1 MQSRRRRRRD
11 RPSDDGQA
19 RGERPVTTVPV
30 TPIPDAP
37 VSGPLPYTNREVSWL
52 DFNERVLELAEDPE
66 VPLLERAK
74 FLAIFGT
81 NLDEF
86 FMVRVAGIHD
96 QIEAGVVD
104 ARRPDGL
111 TPVETLRAVT
121 DRARDLMKRHVRR
134 WEDAVKPELGQQEI
148 RIVDCEQCSGG
159 ELEEVDRYFSDQI
172 FPALTPL
179 GVGPGRPFPYISNLS
194 LSLAVLL
201 RDPLNGTEGFARVKV
216 PKEVLPRFLE
226 IGNNTFIP
234 LETVIARHLEALFP
248 GMDILHSSVFRV
260 TRDADFTVSDE
271 ADDLLRAVEDELR
284 RRRFGEVVRLEGGAD
299 MRPDVRQSLIDW
311 LEVDEEDVFDVDG
324 MLDLGDLWELHEI
337 DGHRD
342 LREPS
347 FPPATPAAFQG
358 DEGEP
363 ADILSAMR
371 DHDLLVHYPYD
382 SFGATVERMVAQA
395 VDDPAVLA
403 IKMTVYRTSPD
414 SSLNPSLIT
423 AAERGKQAVCMVEVK
438 ARFDERRNIGWARA
452 LEEAGAHVVH
462 GLPGLKTHAKA
473 LLIVRRE
480 GQGVRHYVQIGTGNF
495 NAKTA
500 RIYEDFGLFT
510 TDPDIAA
517 DVAEVFNLL
526 TGYARPES
534 FRKALVAPTHL
545 RKGMIEEIDKTI
557 EAQARGEDTLIRM
570 KMNQLTDPGMI
581 EALYGASQAGVRVEL
596 NTRGICCLVPGLE
609 GVSENISV
617 VSVIGRFLEHS
628 RVYSFK
634 RGDELKILIGSADL
648 MGRNLNN
655 RVELMIPVEDEST
668 KAELVDTLERCFAE
682 ETSAGDLSSDAQ
694 WTRREGHTRSVHA
707 ELMERAAMRARPAY
721 PPIRSPESPAR

>member
-1 MQSRRRRRRD
+1 
-11 RPSDDGQA
+11 
-19 RGERPVTTVPV
+19 VTTVPV
-30 TPIPDAP
+30 SPGVPDAP
-37 VSGPLPYTNREVSWL
+37 VAKPLPYTNREVSWL
-52 DFNERVLELAEDPE
+52 DFNERVLALAEDPE

-74 FLAIFGT
+74 FLAIFAT

-111 TPVETLRAVT
+111 TPVETLRAVSV
-121 DRARDLMKRHVRR
+121 RARALMERHVRH
-134 WEDAVKPELGQQEI
+134 WEESVKPALNGNGI
-148 RIVDCEQCSGG
+148 RIVDCNQCSGG
-159 ELEEVDRYFSDQI
+159 ELEQVDRYFHDQI

-194 LSLAVLL
+194 LSIAVLL
-201 RDPLNGTEGFARVKV
+201 RDPLNDTEGFARVKV

-226 IGNNTFIP
+226 IGSDLFIP
-234 LETVIARHLEALFP
+234 LENVIARHLDALFP
-248 GMDILHSSVFRV
+248 GMEILHSSVFRV

-284 RRRFGEVVRLEGGAD
+284 RRRFGEVVRLEVGAD

-311 LEVDEEDVFDVDG
+311 LAVEEDQVFDVEG
-324 MLDLGDLWELHEI
+324 MLDLGDLWELHEV

-342 LREPS
+342 LRDPN
-347 FPPATPAAFQG
+347 FTPVVPAPFSG

-363 ADILSAMR
+363 ADILAAMR
-371 DHDLLVHYPYD
+371 EQDLLVHFPYD

-414 SSLNPSLIT
+414 SSLIPSLIT

-452 LEEAGAHVVH
+452 LEQAGAHVVH

-480 GQGVRHYVQIGTGNF
+480 GNGVRHYVMVGTGNY

-534 FRKALVAPTHL
+534 FRKALIAPTHL
-545 RKGMIEEIDKTI
+545 RDGMVAEIDQTI
-557 EAQARGEDTLIRM
+557 EAHERGEDTLIRM
-570 KMNQLTDPGMI
+570 KMNQITDPGMI
-581 EALYGASQAGVRVEL
+581 EALYRASQAGVKVEL
-596 NTRGICCLVPGLE
+596 NIRGICCLVPGLE
-609 GVSENISV
+609 GVSDNISV
-617 VSVIGRFLEHS
+617 VSVVGRFLEHS
-628 RVYSFK
+628 RVYLFK
-634 RGDELKILIGSADL
+634 RGDEQRILIGSADL

-655 RVELMIPVEDEST
+655 RVELVVPVEDPD
-668 KAELVDTLERCFAE
+668 AQHELAYTLDCCFADD
-682 ETSAGDLSSDAQ
+682 TFAWDLSTEGE
-694 WTRREGHTRSVHA
+694 WTRRTGRTRSVHA
-707 ELMERAAMRARPAY
+707 EMMERALTRVRQ
-721 PPIRSPESPAR
+721 PESPVRPGTESPAYTGDPTAS

>member
-1 MQSRRRRRRD
+1 
-11 RPSDDGQA
+11 
-19 RGERPVTTVPV
+19 VTTVPV
-30 TPIPDAP
+30 TSVPDAP

-52 DFNERVLELAEDPE
+52 DFNERVLELAEDSD

-121 DRARDLMKRHVRR
+121 ERARELLDRHVRD
-134 WEDAVKPELGQQEI
+134 WEEAVKPELGSQDI
-148 RIVDCEQCSGG
+148 RIVDCEACSGA
-159 ELEEVDRYFSDQI
+159 ELETVDRYFHEQI

-226 IGNNTFIP
+226 IGDNTFIP

-248 GMDILHSSVFRV
+248 GMEILHSSVFRV

-284 RRRFGEVVRLEGGAD
+284 RRRFGEVVRLEVGAD
-299 MRPDVRQSLIDW
+299 MRPDVRQNLLEW
-311 LEVDEEDVFDVDG
+311 LEVDEEDVFDING
-324 MLDLGDLWELHEI
+324 MLDLGDLWEMHEI
-337 DGHRD
+337 DGHRE
-342 LREPS
+342 LRD
-347 FPPATPAAFQG
+347 PPFTPMVPTAFQG
-358 DEGEP
+358 EEGQP
-363 ADILSAMR
+363 ADILAAMR
-371 DHDLLVHYPYD
+371 EQDLLVHYPYD

-414 SSLNPSLIT
+414 SSLIPSLIT

-480 GQGVRHYVQIGTGNF
+480 GNGVRHYVQIGTGNY

-510 TDPDIAA
+510 TDPDVAA

-526 TGYARPES
+526 TGYARPDN

-545 RKGMIEEIDKTI
+545 RKGMVEEIEKTI
-557 EAQARGEDTLIRM
+557 EAQNRGEDTEIRM

-581 EALYGASQAGVRVEL
+581 EALYRASQAGVKVEL
-596 NTRGICCLVPGLE
+596 NIRGICCLIPGLDD
-609 GVSENISV
+609 VSENISV
-617 VSVIGRFLEHS
+617 VSVVGRFLEHS
-628 RVYSFK
+628 RVYSFR
-634 RGDELKILIGSADL
+634 RGDELKILIGSADM

-655 RVELMIPVEDEST
+655 RVELIIPVEDEDA
-668 KAELVDTLERCFAE
+668 KAELTDTLERCFADD
-682 ETSAGDLSSDAQ
+682 TFAWDLGPDAA
-694 WTRREGHTRSVHA
+694 WTRRDGRTRSVHT
-707 ELMERAAMRARPAY
+707 ELMERAATRARPAE
-721 PPIRSPESPAR
+721 PPMRSPESPAPSL

>member
-1 MQSRRRRRRD
+1 
-11 RPSDDGQA
+11 
-19 RGERPVTTVPV
+19 VTTVPI
-30 TPIPDAP
+30 TPSIPDAP
-37 VSGPLPYTNREVSWL
+37 VAGPLAYTNREVSWL
-52 DFNERVLELAEDPE
+52 DFNERVLELAEDPQ

-111 TPVETLRAVT
+111 TPVETLGAVNEQARALLE
-121 DRARDLMKRHVRR
+121 RHARL
-134 WEDAVKPELGQQEI
+134 WEQGVKLELGDHEI
-148 RIVDCEQCSGG
+148 RIVDCDQCSGG
-159 ELEEVDRYFSDQI
+159 ELETVDRYFHDQI

-194 LSLAVLL
+194 LSIAVLL
-201 RDPLNGTEGFARVKV
+201 RDPLNDTEGFARVKV

-226 IGNNTFIP
+226 IGDNTFIP
-234 LETVIARHLEALFP
+234 LETVISRHLASLFP
-248 GMDILHSSVFRV
+248 GMEILHSSVFRV

-284 RRRFGEVVRLEGGAD
+284 RRRFGEVVRLEVGAD

-311 LEVDEEDVFDVDG
+311 LEVEEEDVFDIDG

-337 DGHRD
+337 EGHRD
-342 LREPS
+342 LRD
-347 FPPATPAAFQG
+347 PPFTPIVPAPFQG
-358 DEGEP
+358 EEGEP
-363 ADILSAMR
+363 ADILTAMR
-371 DHDLLVHYPYD
+371 EKDLLVHYPYD

-414 SSLNPSLIT
+414 SSLIPSLIT

-480 GQGVRHYVQIGTGNF
+480 GTGVRHYVQIGTGNY

-534 FRKALVAPTHL
+534 WRKGLVAPTHL
-545 RKGMIEEIDKTI
+545 RSGMVEEIDSTI
-557 EAQARGEDTLIRM
+557 EAHNRGEDTLIRM

-581 EALYGASQAGVRVEL
+581 EALYRASQAGVKVEL
-596 NTRGICCLVPGLE
+596 NIRGICCLVPGLE

-617 VSVIGRFLEHS
+617 VSVVGRFLEHS

-634 RGDELKILIGSADL
+634 RGDDLKVLIGSADM

-655 RVELMIPVEDEST
+655 RVELVVPVEDADA
-668 KAELVDTLERCFAE
+668 KGELTDTLDRCFADD
-682 ETSAGDLSSDAQ
+682 TFAWDLGSDGE
-694 WTRREGHTRSVHA
+694 WTRRTGGTRSVHA
-707 ELMERAAMRARPAY
+707 ELMERALTRVRPAEG
-721 PPIRSPESPAR
+721 PVRSPEAPL

>member
-1 MQSRRRRRRD
+1 MS
-11 RPSDDGQA
+11 
-19 RGERPVTTVPV
+19 TVPL
-30 TPIPDAP
+30 TPSVPDAP
-37 VSGPLPYTNREVSWL
+37 VARPLPYTNREVSWL
-52 DFNERVLELAEDPE
+52 DFNERVLALAEDPE

-74 FLAIFGT
+74 FLAIFAT

-111 TPVETLRAVT
+111 TPVETLQAVSE
-121 DRARDLMKRHVRR
+121 RARVLMERHVSHWR
-134 WEDAVKPELGQQEI
+134 DAVRPGLGQSGI
-148 RIVDCEQCSGG
+148 RIIDCDDCDPI
-159 ELEEVDRYFSDQI
+159 ELEQVDRYFHDQI

-194 LSLAVLL
+194 LSIAVLL
-201 RDPLNGTEGFARVKV
+201 RDPLNDSEGFARVKV

-226 IGNNTFIP
+226 IGTDTFVP
-234 LETVIARHLEALFP
+234 LESVISRHLGALFP
-248 GMDILHSSVFRV
+248 GMEILHSSVFRV

-284 RRRFGEVVRLEGGAD
+284 RRRFGELVRLEVGAN
-299 MRPDVRQSLIDW
+299 MREDVRQSLIDW
-311 LEVDEEDVFDVDG
+311 LEIEDDQVFDVEG
-324 MLDLGDLWELHEI
+324 TLDLGDLWELHEV
-337 DGHRD
+337 DGHRE
-342 LREPS
+342 LRD
-347 FPPATPAAFQG
+347 PPFTPVVPAPFQG
-358 DEGEP
+358 DEGDP
-363 ADILSAMR
+363 GDVLAAMR
-371 DHDLLVHYPYD
+371 EGDLLVHFPYD

-414 SSLNPSLIT
+414 SSLIPSLIT

-452 LEEAGAHVVH
+452 LEQAGAHVVH

-480 GQGVRHYVQIGTGNF
+480 GNGVRHYVMVGTGNY

-534 FRKALVAPTHL
+534 WRKALVAPTHL
-545 RKGMIEEIDKTI
+545 RDGMVAEIDKTI
-557 EAQARGEDTLIRM
+557 EAHERGEETLIRM
-570 KMNQLTDPGMI
+570 KMNQITDPGMI
-581 EALYGASQAGVRVEL
+581 EALYRASRAGVKVEL
-596 NTRGICCLVPGLE
+596 NIRGICCLIPGLD

-617 VSVIGRFLEHS
+617 VSVVGRYLEHS
-628 RVYSFK
+628 RVYLFQ
-634 RGDELKILIGSADL
+634 RGDERRILIGSADL

-655 RVELMIPVEDEST
+655 RVELVVPVEDPAAQE
-668 KAELVDTLERCFAE
+668 ELAYTLDVCFADD
-682 ETSAGDLSSDAQ
+682 TYAWDLAPDGE
-694 WTRREGHTRSVHA
+694 WTRRGTRSRSAHA
-707 ELMERAAMRARPAY
+707 AMMERALSRVRQPEG
-721 PPIRSPESPAR
+721 PVRSAESPL

>member
-1 MQSRRRRRRD
+1 
-11 RPSDDGQA
+11 
-19 RGERPVTTVPV
+19 VTTVPV
-30 TPIPDAP
+30 TPVPDAP
-37 VSGPLPYTNREVSWL
+37 VARPLPYTNREVSWL

-111 TPVETLRAVT
+111 TPVETLRAVSE
-121 DRARDLMKRHVRR
+121 RARELMLRHARR
-134 WEDAVKPELGQQEI
+134 WEEAVKPELSRHEI
-148 RIVDCEQCSGG
+148 RIVDCAQCSGA
-159 ELEEVDRYFSDQI
+159 ELEEVDRYFHDQI

-201 RDPLNGTEGFARVKV
+201 RDPVNGTEGFARVKV

-226 IGNNTFIP
+226 IGENTFIP

-248 GMDILHSSVFRV
+248 GMEMLHSSVFRV

-284 RRRFGEVVRLEGGAD
+284 RRRFGEVVRLEVGAD

-311 LEVDEEDVFDVDG
+311 LEVDEEDVFDIDG

-337 DGHRD
+337 DGHRE
-342 LREPS
+342 LRD
-347 FPPATPAAFQG
+347 PPFTPVVPPPFQG
-358 DEGEP
+358 EEGEP
-363 ADILSAMR
+363 ADILAAMR
-371 DHDLLVHYPYD
+371 ERDLLVHYPYD
-382 SFGATVERMVAQA
+382 SFAATAERMVAQA

-414 SSLNPSLIT
+414 SSLIPSLIT
-423 AAERGKQAVCMVEVK
+423 AAERGKQAVAMVEVK

-480 GQGVRHYVQIGTGNF
+480 GNGVRHYVQIGTGNY

-545 RKGMIEEIDKTI
+545 RDGMVAEIEETI
-557 EAQARGEDTLIRM
+557 EAQGRGEDTLIRM

-581 EALYGASQAGVRVEL
+581 EALYRASQAGVKVEL
-596 NTRGICCLVPGLE
+596 NIRGICCLVPGLDDI
-609 GVSENISV
+609 SDNISV
-617 VSVIGRFLEHS
+617 VSVVGRFLEHS

-655 RVELMIPVEDEST
+655 RVELIVPVESDEI
-668 KAELVDTLERCFAE
+668 KAELTDTLDRCFADD
-682 ETSAGDLSSDAQ
+682 TFAWDLSPSGE
-694 WTRREGHTRSVHA
+694 WTRRDGHTRSVHP
-707 ELMERAAMRARPAY
+707 ELMERAITRARTAEARV
-721 PPIRSPESPAR
+721 RSTESPAL

>member
-1 MQSRRRRRRD
+1 
-11 RPSDDGQA
+11 
-19 RGERPVTTVPV
+19 VTTVPITHV
-30 TPIPDAP
+30 PDAP
-37 VSGPLPYTNREVSWL
+37 VAGPLPYTNREVSWL
-52 DFNERVLELAEDPE
+52 DFNERVLALAEDPD

-111 TPVETLRAVT
+111 TPVETLQAVSE
-121 DRARDLMKRHVRR
+121 RVRELMQRHVRD
-134 WEDAVKPELGQQEI
+134 WEEAVKPELGEHEI
-148 RIVDCEQCSGG
+148 RIVDCDQCSDG
-159 ELEEVDRYFSDQI
+159 ELEAVDRYFHDQI

-201 RDPLNGTEGFARVKV
+201 RDPLNDSEGFARVKV

-226 IGNNTFIP
+226 IGEDTFIP
-234 LETVIARHLEALFP
+234 LETVIARHLDSLFP
-248 GMDILHSSVFRV
+248 GMEILHSSVFRV

-284 RRRFGEVVRLEGGAD
+284 RRRFGEVVRLEVGAD

-311 LEVDEEDVFDVDG
+311 LEVDEEDVFDIDG

-337 DGHRD
+337 DGHRE
-342 LREPS
+342 LREPP
-347 FPPATPAAFQG
+347 FTPVIPAPFQG

-363 ADILSAMR
+363 ADVLSAMR
-371 DHDLLVHYPYD
+371 EKDLLVHYPYD

-414 SSLNPSLIT
+414 SSLIPSLIT

-480 GQGVRHYVQIGTGNF
+480 GNGVRHYVQIGTGNY

-510 TDPDIAA
+510 TDPDVAA

-545 RKGMIEEIDKTI
+545 RSGMVEEIDKTI
-557 EAQARGEDTLIRM
+557 EAHGRGEDTLIRM

-581 EALYGASQAGVRVEL
+581 EALYRASQAGVKVEL
-596 NTRGICCLVPGLE
+596 NIRGICCLVPGLDD
-609 GVSENISV
+609 VSENISV
-617 VSVIGRFLEHS
+617 VSVVGRYLEHS

-634 RGDELKILIGSADL
+634 RGDALTILIGSGDL

-655 RVELMIPVEDEST
+655 RVELMIPVEDPDAQ
-668 KAELVDTLERCFAE
+668 AELIDTLDRCFADD
-682 ETSAGDLSSDAQ
+682 TYAWDLSSDGD
-694 WTRREGHTRSVHA
+694 WKRRTGGTRSVHA
-707 ELMERAAMRARPAY
+707 ELMERAATRVRPAET
-721 PPIRSPESPAR
+721 PVRSPESPASAL

>member
-1 MQSRRRRRRD
+1 M
-11 RPSDDGQA
+11 
-19 RGERPVTTVPV
+19 TTVPIQ
-30 TPIPDAP
+30 PGAPDAP
-37 VSGPLPYTNREVSWL
+37 VEREFPYTNREVSWL

-66 VPLLERAK
+66 VPLLERTK

-86 FMVRVAGIHD
+86 FMVRVAGVHD
-96 QIEAGVVD
+96 QIEAGIVD

-111 TPVETLRAVT
+111 TPVETLRAVSERVRT
-121 DRARDLMKRHVRR
+121 LMARHVRD
-134 WEDAVKPELGQQEI
+134 WEEAIKPGLTARDI
-148 RIVDCEQCSGG
+148 RIVDCDRCSPT
-159 ELEEVDRYFSDQI
+159 ELDEVDRYFHDQI

-201 RDPLNGTEGFARVKV
+201 RDPITEIEGFARVKV

-226 IGNNTFIP
+226 IGTQAFIP
-234 LETVIARHLEALFP
+234 LETVIARHLDALFP
-248 GMDILHSSVFRV
+248 GMEILHSSVFRV

-284 RRRFGEVVRLEGGAD
+284 RRRFGEVVRLEVSSD

-311 LEVDEEDVFDVDG
+311 LEIEEEQVFDLDG
-324 MLDLGDLWELHEI
+324 MLDLGDLWELHEV

-342 LREPS
+342 LHEPP
-347 FPPATPAAFQG
+347 FTPVVPAPFQG
-358 DEGEP
+358 EDGEP
-363 ADILSAMR
+363 ADVLAAMR
-371 DHDLLVHYPYD
+371 ERDLLVHFPYD
-382 SFGATVERMVAQA
+382 SFGATVERIVAQA

-414 SSLNPSLIT
+414 SSLIPSLIT

-480 GQGVRHYVQIGTGNF
+480 GNGVRHYVQIGTGNY

-517 DVAEVFNLL
+517 DVAAVFNLL

-534 FRKALVAPTHL
+534 FNKGLVAPTHL
-545 RKGMIEEIDKTI
+545 RPGMLEEIEKTI
-557 EAQARGEDTLIRM
+557 AAQERGEETRIRM
-570 KMNQLTDPGMI
+570 KMNQITDPGMI
-581 EALYGASQAGVRVEL
+581 EALYAASQAGVRVEL
-596 NTRGICCLVPGLE
+596 NIRGICCLIPGLE
-609 GVSENISV
+609 GYSDNISV
-617 VSVIGRFLEHS
+617 VSLVGRFLEHS

-668 KAELVDTLERCFAE
+668 KAELVDTLERCFADD
-682 ETSAGDLSSDAQ
+682 TYAWDLSSAAQ
-694 WTRREGHTRSVHA
+694 WTRREGHTRSVHP
-707 ELMERAAMRARPAY
+707 ELMERAAMRARPAD

>member
-1 MQSRRRRRRD
+1 M
-11 RPSDDGQA
+11 
-19 RGERPVTTVPV
+19 TTVPV
-30 TPIPDAP
+30 TAIPDAP
-37 VSGPLPYTNREVSWL
+37 VPGPLPYTNREVSWL
-52 DFNERVLELAEDPE
+52 DFNERVLELAEDPD
-66 VPLLERAK
+66 VPLLERTK

-111 TPVETLRAVT
+111 TPVETLAAVSE
-121 DRARDLMKRHVRR
+121 RARELLQRHVRL
-134 WEDAVKPELGQQEI
+134 WEEAVKPELNAQEI
-148 RIVDCEQCSGG
+148 RIVDADACAGD
-159 ELEEVDRYFSDQI
+159 ELEEVDRYFHDQI

-201 RDPLNGTEGFARVKV
+201 RDPVNGTEGFARVKV

-226 IGNNTFIP
+226 IGENMFIP
-234 LETVIARHLEALFP
+234 LETVMARHLDSLFP
-248 GMDILHSSVFRV
+248 GMEILHSSVFRV

-284 RRRFGEVVRLEGGAD
+284 RRRFGEVVRLEVGAD

-311 LEVDEEDVFDVDG
+311 LEVDEEDVFDIDG

-337 DGHRD
+337 DGHRE
-342 LREPS
+342 LRD
-347 FPPATPAAFQG
+347 PPFTPVVPAPFQG
-358 DEGEP
+358 EEGEP
-363 ADILSAMR
+363 ADILTAMR
-371 DHDLLVHYPYD
+371 EKDLLVHYPYD
-382 SFGATVERMVAQA
+382 SFGATVERTVAQA

-414 SSLNPSLIT
+414 SSLIPSLIT

-480 GQGVRHYVQIGTGNF
+480 GNGVRHYVQIGTGNY

-526 TGYARPES
+526 TGYARPQS

-545 RKGMIEEIDKTI
+545 RSGMIAEIDRTI
-557 EAQARGEDTLIRM
+557 EAHERGEDTLIRM

-581 EALYGASQAGVRVEL
+581 EGLYRASRAGVTVEL
-596 NTRGICCLVPGLE
+596 NIRGICCLIPGLE
-609 GVSENISV
+609 DVSDNISV
-617 VSVIGRFLEHS
+617 VSVVGRFLEHS

-634 RGDELKILIGSADL
+634 RGDELKILIGSPDL

-655 RVELMIPVEDEST
+655 RVELVVPVEDEDA
-668 KAELVDTLERCFAE
+668 KAELTDTLDRCFADD
-682 ETSAGDLSSDAQ
+682 TFAWDLNSDGE
-694 WTRREGHTRSVHA
+694 WTRRSGRTRSVHA
-707 ELMERAAMRARPAY
+707 ELMERAATRVRAVE
-721 PPIRSPESPAR
+721 PPVHPTESPAL

>member
-1 MQSRRRRRRD
+1 M
-11 RPSDDGQA
+11 
-19 RGERPVTTVPV
+19 TTVPIHPSV
-30 TPIPDAP
+30 PDAP
-37 VSGPLPYTNREVSWL
+37 VERSFPYTNREVSWL
-52 DFNERVLELAEDPE
+52 DFNERVLELAEDE
-66 VPLLERAK
+66 QIPLLERAK
-74 FLAIFGT
+74 FLAIFAT

-86 FMVRVAGIHD
+86 FMVRVAGVHD
-96 QIEAGVVD
+96 QIDAGIVD

-111 TPVETLRAVT
+111 TPAETLQEVSAQ
-121 DRARDLMKRHVRR
+121 ARQLMERQVRH
-134 WEDAVKPELGQQEI
+134 WEQTVKPELAANKI
-148 RIVDCEQCSGG
+148 RIIDCDGCSSA
-159 ELEEVDRYFSDQI
+159 ELEMVDRHFSDQI

-201 RDPLNGTEGFARVKV
+201 RDPVSGAEGFARVKV

-226 IGNNTFIP
+226 IAPDTYIP
-234 LETVIARHLEALFP
+234 LETVIARHLDALFP
-248 GMDILHSSVFRV
+248 GMEILHSSVFRV

-284 RRRFGEVVRLEGGAD
+284 RRRFGEVVRLEVSAD
-299 MRPDVRQSLIDW
+299 MRPDVRGSLIDW
-311 LEVDEEDVFDVDG
+311 LEVDEEQVFDVDG
-324 MLDLGDLWELHEI
+324 LLDLGDLWELQDI

-342 LREPS
+342 LRDVN
-347 FPPATPAAFQG
+347 FTPVVPTPFQG

-363 ADILSAMR
+363 ADVLAAMR
-371 DHDLLVHYPYD
+371 ERDLLVHFPYD

-414 SSLNPSLIT
+414 SSLIPSLIT

-473 LLIVRRE
+473 ILIVRRE
-480 GQGVRHYVQIGTGNF
+480 GDGVRHYVQIGTGNY

-510 TDPDIAA
+510 TDSEIAA

-534 FRKALVAPTHL
+534 FNKALVAPTHL
-545 RKGMIEEIDKTI
+545 RSGIVEEIERTI
-557 EAQARGEDTLIRM
+557 EAQKNGQTTRIRM
-570 KMNQLTDPGMI
+570 KMNQLTDPGMV
-581 EALYGASQAGVRVEL
+581 EALYNASQAGVKVEL
-596 NTRGICCLVPGLE
+596 NVRGICCLVPGLD
-609 GVSENISV
+609 GVSENVSVTSV
-617 VSVIGRFLEHS
+617 VGRYLEHS
-628 RVYSFK
+628 RIYSFE
-634 RGDELKILIGSADL
+634 RDDQQRILIGSADL

-655 RVELMIPVEDEST
+655 RVELVVPVDDPAARDEL
-668 KAELVDTLERCFAE
+668 AHTLDVCFADD
-682 ETSAGDLSSDAQ
+682 TFAWDLGHDGQ
-694 WTRREGHTRSVHA
+694 WRRRTGRTRAAHT
-707 ELMERAAMRARPAY
+707 ELMERAVARSRA
-721 PPIRSPESPAR
+721 PEPTP

>member
-1 MQSRRRRRRD
+1 
-11 RPSDDGQA
+11 
-19 RGERPVTTVPV
+19 VTTVPI

-37 VSGPLPYTNREVSWL
+37 VAGPLPYANRELSWL
-52 DFNERVLELAEDPE
+52 DFNERVLELAEDPD

-86 FMVRVAGIHD
+86 FMVRVAGVHD

-111 TPVETLRAVT
+111 TPVETLRAVSA
-121 DRARDLMKRHVRR
+121 RARDLMQRHARH
-134 WEDAVKPELGQQEI
+134 WEEAVKPELGRHDI
-148 RIVDCEQCSGG
+148 RIIDCQQCSTA
-159 ELEEVDRYFSDQI
+159 ELEEVDRYFHDQI

-201 RDPLNGTEGFARVKV
+201 RDPVHGSEGFARVKV
-216 PKEVLPRFLE
+216 PKEVMPRFLE
-226 IGNNTFIP
+226 IGTNMFIP
-234 LETVIARHLEALFP
+234 LEDVIARHLDALFP
-248 GMDILHSSVFRV
+248 GMEILHSSVFRV

-284 RRRFGEVVRLEGGAD
+284 QRRFGEVVRLEVGAG
-299 MRPDVRQSLIDW
+299 MRADVRQNLIDW
-311 LEVDEEDVFDVDG
+311 LKVDEEDTFDIDG

-342 LREPS
+342 LRD
-347 FPPATPAAFQG
+347 PPFTPVVPAPFQG
-358 DEGEP
+358 EEGEP

-371 DHDLLVHYPYD
+371 NQDLLVHYPYD
-382 SFGATVERMVAQA
+382 SFAATVERMVSQA

-414 SSLNPSLIT
+414 SSLIPSLIT

-480 GQGVRHYVQIGTGNF
+480 GSGVRHYVQIGTGNY

-526 TGYARPES
+526 TGYSRPDS
-534 FRKALVAPTHL
+534 FRKALIAPTHL
-545 RKGMIEEIDKTI
+545 RKGMLEEIEKTI
-557 EAQARGEDTLIRM
+557 DAQSRGEETLIRM

-581 EALYGASQAGVRVEL
+581 EALYRASQAGVKVEL
-596 NTRGICCLVPGLE
+596 NIRGICCLIPGLE
-609 GVSENISV
+609 DVSENISV
-617 VSVIGRFLEHS
+617 VSVVGRFLEHS
-628 RVYSFK
+628 RIYLFK
-634 RGDELKILIGSADL
+634 RGDERRILIGSADL

-655 RVELMIPVEDEST
+655 RVELVVPVEDPAAQ
-668 KAELVDTLERCFAE
+668 AELADTLERCLADDMFAW
-682 ETSAGDLSSDAQ
+682 DLDSDGT
-694 WTRREGHTRSVHA
+694 WNRRDGRTRSVHT
-707 ELMERAAMRARPAY
+707 ELMERALTRVRPAEA
-721 PPIRSPESPAR
+721 PVRATESRAAP

>member
-1 MQSRRRRRRD
+1 M
-11 RPSDDGQA
+11 
-19 RGERPVTTVPV
+19 TTVPV
-30 TPIPDAP
+30 TPSVPDAP
-37 VSGPLPYTNREVSWL
+37 VPGPLPYTNREVSWL
-52 DFNERVLELAEDPE
+52 DFNERVLELAGDPQ

-111 TPVETLRAVT
+111 TPVETLEAVGV
-121 DRARDLMKRHVRR
+121 RARELMERHVQH
-134 WEDAVKPELGQQEI
+134 WEEAVKPELGQHDI
-148 RIVDCEQCSGG
+148 RIVDCEQCSGD
-159 ELEEVDRYFSDQI
+159 ELEAVDRYFHQQI
-172 FPALTPL
+172 YPALTPL

-201 RDPLNGTEGFARVKV
+201 RDPINETEGFARVKV
-216 PKEVLPRFLE
+216 PTEVLPRFIE
-226 IGNNTFIP
+226 IGPDTFIT
-234 LETVIARHLEALFP
+234 LETVIARHLDALFP
-248 GMDILHSSVFRV
+248 GMEILHSSVFRV

-284 RRRFGEVVRLEGGAD
+284 RRRFGEVVRLEVGAN

-311 LEVDEEDVFDVDG
+311 LEVEEEDVFDING
-324 MLDLGDLWELHEI
+324 MLDLGDLWELLEI

-342 LREPS
+342 LRDPS
-347 FPPATPAAFQG
+347 FSPVVPAPFHG
-358 DEGEP
+358 EEGEQ
-363 ADILSAMR
+363 ADIFSAMR
-371 DHDLLVHYPYD
+371 EQDLLVHYPYD
-382 SFGATVERMVAQA
+382 SFGATAERMVAQA

-414 SSLNPSLIT
+414 SSLIPSLIT

-480 GQGVRHYVQIGTGNF
+480 GDGVGNYVQIGTGNY

-500 RIYEDFGLFT
+500 RVYEDFGLFT
-510 TDPDIAA
+510 TNPDVAA

-534 FRKALVAPTHL
+534 FRKAMVAPTHL
-545 RKGMIEEIDKTI
+545 RSGMLEEVERTI
-557 EAQARGEDTLIRM
+557 EAQGRGEDTLIRM
-570 KMNQLTDPGMI
+570 KMNQLTDPGII
-581 EALYGASQAGVRVEL
+581 EALYKASRAGVKVEL
-596 NTRGICCLVPGLE
+596 NIRGICCLVPGLE
-609 GVSENISV
+609 NVSENISV
-617 VSVIGRFLEHS
+617 VSVVGRFLEHS

-634 RGDELKILIGSADL
+634 RGDELKVLIGSADM

-655 RVELMIPVEDEST
+655 RVELVIPVEGAEA
-668 KAELVDTLERCFAE
+668 KAELTDTLERCFADD
-682 ETSAGDLSSDAQ
+682 TFAWDLNSQ
-694 WTRREGHTRSVHA
+694 GEWTRREGGTRSVHA
-707 ELMERAAMRARPAY
+707 ELMERALTRARPV
-721 PPIRSPESPAR
+721 ESPVHPPEPLGP

>member
-1 MQSRRRRRRD
+1 
-11 RPSDDGQA
+11 
-19 RGERPVTTVPV
+19 VTTVPV
-30 TPIPDAP
+30 TPVPDAP
-37 VSGPLPYTNREVSWL
+37 VARPLPYTNREVSWL

-121 DRARDLMKRHVRR
+121 ERARELMARHARH
-134 WEDAVKPELGQQEI
+134 WEEVVKPELGRHEI
-148 RIVDCEQCSGG
+148 RIVDCEQCSGT
-159 ELEEVDRYFSDQI
+159 ELEEVDRYFHDQI

-201 RDPLNGTEGFARVKV
+201 RDPVNGTEGFARVKV

-226 IGNNTFIP
+226 IGENTFIP

-248 GMDILHSSVFRV
+248 GMEILHSSVFRV

-284 RRRFGEVVRLEGGAD
+284 RRRFGEVVRLEVGAD

-311 LEVDEEDVFDVDG
+311 LEVDEEDVFDIDG

-337 DGHRD
+337 DGHRE
-342 LREPS
+342 LRD
-347 FPPATPAAFQG
+347 PPFTPVVPAPFQG
-358 DEGEP
+358 EEGEP
-363 ADILSAMR
+363 ADILAAMR
-371 DHDLLVHYPYD
+371 ERDLLVHYPYD
-382 SFGATVERMVAQA
+382 SFAATVERMVAQA

-414 SSLNPSLIT
+414 SSLIPSLIT

-480 GQGVRHYVQIGTGNF
+480 GNGVRHYVQIGTGNY

-534 FRKALVAPTHL
+534 FRKAMVAPTHL
-545 RKGMIEEIDKTI
+545 RDGMVAEIEKTI
-557 EAQARGEDTLIRM
+557 EAQGRGEDTLIRM

-581 EALYGASQAGVRVEL
+581 EALYRASQAGVKVEL
-596 NTRGICCLVPGLE
+596 NIRGICCLVPGLE
-609 GVSENISV
+609 DISENISV
-617 VSVIGRFLEHS
+617 VSVVGRYLEHS

-655 RVELMIPVEDEST
+655 RVELMVPVESDET
-668 KAELVDTLERCFAE
+668 KAELTDTLDRCFADD
-682 ETSAGDLSSDAQ
+682 TFAWDLSPTGE
-694 WTRREGHTRSVHA
+694 WTRRNGHARSVHA
-707 ELMERAAMRARPAY
+707 ELMERALTRVRPAEARV
-721 PPIRSPESPAR
+721 RSTESSAL

>member
-1 MQSRRRRRRD
+1 
-11 RPSDDGQA
+11 
-19 RGERPVTTVPV
+19 VTTVPV

-37 VSGPLPYTNREVSWL
+37 VAGPLPYTNREVSWL

-121 DRARDLMKRHVRR
+121 ERARELMQRHVRH
-134 WEDAVKPELGQQEI
+134 WEQAVKPELGQQDI
-148 RIVDCEQCSGG
+148 RIVNCEACSGA
-159 ELEEVDRYFSDQI
+159 ELETVDRYFHDQI

-201 RDPLNGTEGFARVKV
+201 RDPLNGSEGFARVKV

-226 IGNNTFIP
+226 IGESTFIP

-248 GMDILHSSVFRV
+248 GMEILHSSVFRV
-260 TRDADFTVSDE
+260 SRDADFTVSDE

-284 RRRFGEVVRLEGGAD
+284 RRRFGEVVRLEVGAD
-299 MRPDVRQSLIDW
+299 MRTDVRQSLLDW
-311 LEVDEEDVFDVDG
+311 LEVDEEDVFDIDG

-337 DGHRD
+337 DGHRE
-342 LREPS
+342 LRD
-347 FPPATPAAFQG
+347 PPFTPVVPPAFQG

-363 ADILSAMR
+363 ADILTAMR
-371 DHDLLVHYPYD
+371 EKDLLVHYPYD

-414 SSLNPSLIT
+414 SSLIPSLIT

-480 GQGVRHYVQIGTGNF
+480 GNGVRHYVQIGTGNY

-526 TGYARPES
+526 TGYARPDN

-545 RKGMIEEIDKTI
+545 RKGMVREIDETI
-557 EAQARGEDTLIRM
+557 EAQNRGEDTLIRM

-581 EALYGASQAGVRVEL
+581 EALYRASQAGVKVEL
-596 NTRGICCLVPGLE
+596 NIRGICCLIPGLADA
-609 GVSENISV
+609 SENISV
-617 VSVIGRFLEHS
+617 VSVVGRFLEHS

-655 RVELMIPVEDEST
+655 RVELMVPVEDEDA
-668 KAELVDTLERCFAE
+668 KADLTDTLDRCFADD
-682 ETSAGDLSSDAQ
+682 TFAWDLQPDGQ
-694 WTRREGHTRSVHA
+694 WKRREGRTRGVHN
-707 ELMERAAMRARPAY
+707 ELMELAVKRVRQAEAHVRAT
-721 PPIRSPESPAR
+721 ESRF